1 MVRICI
7 FGAITAVVL
16 VSPFGCG
23 QQGASN
29 TPSGSTEQATTS
41 PTESPEPHTTTEETI
56 IAGEESTQATET
68 TEETIAFQVQEGT
81 RTSSTARIACL
92 RADQGASPL
101 PMSTEALNGD
111 VLTRVR
117 TPKVAAQPDGVH
129 YQIDNR
135 LSQAADYSLSNG
147 DVGTT
152 EELGTAEKG
161 ISNHVSERPP
171 SIAKIKCNPTVNY
184 DPAYIRYAHFEI
196 VVGNSGYKSLE
207 LGCKPGATPSFTV
220 LTASRGG
227 SEFDLVSNLDP
238 VGQAREQWSKR
249 LKEGDVVEA
258 AGYPEAPDSG
268 RPVRVVRNGKV
279 VATIDYDEYGYY
291 ETYCDGQ
298 F

>member
-41 PTESPEPHTTTEETI
+41 PTESSEPHTTTEETI

-161 ISNHVSERPP
+161 ISNHVSERPL
-171 SIAKIKCNPTVNY
+171 A
-184 DPAYIRYAHFEI
+184 
-196 VVGNSGYKSLE
+196 
-207 LGCKPGATPSFTV
+207 
-220 LTASRGG
+220 
-227 SEFDLVSNLDP
+227 
-238 VGQAREQWSKR
+238 
-249 LKEGDVVEA
+249 
-258 AGYPEAPDSG
+258 
-268 RPVRVVRNGKV
+268 
-279 VATIDYDEYGYY
+279 
-291 ETYCDGQ
+291 
-298 F
+298 

>member
-1 MVRICI
+1 MVRICT
-7 FGAITAVVL
+7 FGAITALML
-16 VSPFGCG
+16 VSSFGCG
-23 QQGASN
+23 QQGTSN
-29 TPSGSTEQATTS
+29 TPAGSTKQATTS
-41 PTESPEPHTTTEETI
+41 PTESPERHMTTEETS

-68 TEETIAFQVQEGT
+68 TEETTAFQVPEAT

-92 RADQGASPL
+92 RADRGASPP

-147 DVGTT
+147 DAGTT

-161 ISNHVSERPP
+161 ISDHVSERPP
-171 SIAKIKCNPTVNY
+171 GLAKIKCNPTENY
-184 DPAYIRYAHFEI
+184 DPAYTRYAHFEM

-207 LGCKPGATPSFTV
+207 LECKPGATPSFSV
-220 LTASRGG
+220 LTASGGG
-227 SEFDLVSNLDP
+227 SEFDLVSYLDP

-279 VATIDYDEYGYY
+279 VATIDYEESGYY